1 MLAKMPTDPVKEKA
15 DPRCGWL
22 PREFDAICRE
32 VISNLVN
39 AEMKRQVHEQQRQK
53 RKKEQ
58 QDAEMDDE
66 DDAKDPEFL
75 SEDVLDKLEIE
86 ISDSEDSE
94 NEYILET
101 DSESDLIDSDTE
113 SDLKE

>member
-1 MLAKMPTDPVKEKA
+1 MLSEMPVDPDKAKC

-39 AEMKRQVHEQQRQK
+39 AEMKRQIHEQQRLK

-58 QDAEMDDE
+58 QDAEMDE
-66 DDAKDPEFL
+66 DYDPKDPEFL
-75 SEDVLDKLEIE
+75 PEDILDKLEIE

-94 NEYILET
+94 NEYILDT
-101 DSESDLIDSDTE
+101 DSDSDLMDSDIE
-113 SDLKE
+113 SNLQE